1 MANYYELIAG
11 LPELSVDQTN
21 VPMSS
26 EKYLEILYDT
36 LTNGDKKLLETIR
49 LDYLIKSVIEV
60 LSNGVVEPIERNSED
75 HSSDGLSVL
84 NVEINDICYRAKNNI
99 PLSDDK
105 NIIMPSFLRNIVYN
119 LYSGFYEDTNK
130 ELSVIHDIYIKYY
143 ETAQKSDNEFISEWF
158 SFNKNIKN
166 IISLFVCEKLGWEP
180 ADFILGN
187 LPLDERIRTSKTNNL
202 NDIEELDYIN
212 DVVSIAKES
221 DITKRERQI
230 DLIKW
235 KFLDKYNYD
244 DVFGIEN
251 VICYYI
257 KLCILERWINLN
269 KEQGELKFR
278 SIVAKLKETTKIS
291 LQEFKNKQRK

>member
-1 MANYYELIAG
+1 MANYYELVAG
-11 LPELSVDQTN
+11 LPELRVDQSS
-21 VPMSS
+21 VPISS
-26 EKYLEILYDT
+26 DKYLDILEKT
-36 LTNGDKKLLETIR
+36 LTNGDKKLLDTIR
-49 LDYLIKSVIEV
+49 LDSTVRNIEKLV
-60 LSNGVVEPIERNSED
+60 FGNNVVPVDMSERD
-75 HSSDGLSVL
+75 SDDCNIPVL
-84 NVEINDICYRAKNNI
+84 NIEMNDICHRAKNKI
-99 PLSDDK
+99 PLTDK
-105 NIIMPSFLRNIVYN
+105 YVAVPSFLMSIIYRIYSDEN
-119 LYSGFYEDTNK
+119 LEIHKN
-130 ELSVIHDIYIKYY
+130 LSVVHDIYTAYY

>member
-26 EKYLEILYDT
+26 EKYLEILDET
-36 LTNGDKKLLETIR
+36 LTNSDKKLLETIR

-75 HSSDGLSVL
+75 HSFDGLSVL

-99 PLSDDK
+99 SLSDDK
-105 NIIMPSFLRNIVYN
+105 NVVMPSFLRNIVYN

-143 ETAQKSDNEFISEWF
+143 EMAQESNNEFISEWF

-180 ADFILGN
+180 ANFILGN
-187 LPLDERIRTSKTNNL
+187 LPLDEKIRTSKTNNL

-221 DITKRERQI
+221 DITKRERLI
-230 DLIKW
+230 DIVKW
-235 KFLDKYNYD
+235 KFLDRYNYD

-257 KLCILERWINLN
+257 KLCILERWLNLN
-269 KEQGELKFR
+269 ESQGEAKFR
-278 SIVAKLKETTKIS
+278 SIVAQLKETTKIS